1 MSETSENRS
10 SRPSLWRRYLDFPL
24 IWKLAIALVLG
35 LVAGLVVGPPIAVIQ
50 PLGDI
55 FLRLL
60 MMLVVPMILLTLIA
74 GVSSVS
80 PKTMG
85 RVGLKTFVFY
95 IFTTIFAITIG
106 ISLALLVSPGA
117 GLSVP
122 ADAEAEEAEEPPEM
136 MEILIGIVP
145 ENIFEALTEADVL
158 AVLFFAVIAGAA
170 LSIMKDSASDRI
182 AESGMLIQRLVD
194 GGVELIFILLR
205 GVLQYSPIGVFAL
218 IAAVIGETGTDA
230 LVPLAALTGVVY
242 GGIAIMIGVY
252 VLILL
257 VFRAPVGRFFREAKE
272 PMITAYVTRSSNG
285 TLPVTMRAAE
295 RLGIRKGV
303 YSFTLPLGATINMD
317 GTALYVGAAT
327 VFIANVSGTE
337 LTLTELAI
345 VAIVGTLASIGTAG
359 VPGAGLIMLTLAVGA
374 VGLPMA
380 PIALVAGID
389 AILDMARTMNNITG
403 DLVGSRIIAKTEKGM
418 LIDPDEAVRIEEGRS
433 DSTNGA
439 PRSQALEEDQ
449 ALPEDD
455 DPPHRVDETER
466 P

>member
-1 MSETSENRS
+1 
-10 SRPSLWRRYLDFPL
+10 
-24 IWKLAIALVLG
+24 
-35 LVAGLVVGPPIAVIQ
+35 
-50 PLGDI
+50 
-55 FLRLL
+55 
-60 MMLVVPMILLTLIA
+60 
-74 GVSSVS
+74 
-80 PKTMG
+80 
-85 RVGLKTFVFY
+85 
-95 IFTTIFAITIG
+95 
-106 ISLALLVSPGA
+106 
-117 GLSVP
+117 
-122 ADAEAEEAEEPPEM
+122 
-136 MEILIGIVP
+136 
-145 ENIFEALTEADVL
+145 
-158 AVLFFAVIAGAA
+158 
-170 LSIMKDSASDRI
+170 
-182 AESGMLIQRLVD
+182 
-194 GGVELIFILLR
+194 
-205 GVLQYSPIGVFAL
+205 
-218 IAAVIGETGTDA
+218 
-230 LVPLAALTGVVY
+230 
-242 GGIAIMIGVY
+242 
-252 VLILL
+252 
-257 VFRAPVGRFFREAKE
+257 
-272 PMITAYVTRSSNG
+272 
-285 TLPVTMRAAE
+285 
-295 RLGIRKGV
+295 
-303 YSFTLPLGATINMD
+303 MD